1 MLIQNDESTFLF
13 QNQVDQFKTEEKEA
27 SNSVTWQCLSVALD
41 RLGIFLFTFTLI
53 IGSGTIFTQMKE
65 NQ

>member
-1 MLIQNDESTFLF
+1 MLIQNDEWTFLF
-13 QNQVDQFKTEEKEA
+13 QNQVDQFKADKEP
-27 SNSVTWQCLSVALD
+27 SNSVTWQCFSVALD
-41 RLGIFLFTFTLI
+41 RLGIVLFTFTLI